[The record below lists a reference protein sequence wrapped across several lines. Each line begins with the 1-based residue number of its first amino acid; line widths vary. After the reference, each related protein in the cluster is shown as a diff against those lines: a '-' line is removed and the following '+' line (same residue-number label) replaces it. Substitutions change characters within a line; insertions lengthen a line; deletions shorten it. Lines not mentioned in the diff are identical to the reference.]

1 MISFHGYGDQF
12 TWTLV
17 TTVHTSYGLQMLHCY
32 TKAAHVSY

>member
-1 MISFHGYGDQF
+1 MILFNGYSHQF

-32 TKAAHVSY
+32 RKAAYISY